1 VRNSDGRRT
10 YGEGASG
17 TGVWDRHMVQPVM
30 GCGAVGHDATSD
42 ERATRPAMGRRA
54 VEHSAVA
61 NERAMG
67 EWARI
72 MSGHA
77 ALGPADK
84 HKGDRG
90 GWTDKHEGV
99 GDFVFFCLGPL
110 LGSRV
115 RTGVTD
121 IRSSWIISVILTCLI
136 NDVTILNE

>member
-1 VRNSDGRRT
+1 VVR
-10 YGEGASG
+10 
-17 TGVWDRHMVQPVM
+17 PVM
-30 GCGAVGHDATSD
+30 GRGAVGHGAASD

-99 GDFVFFCLGPL
+99 GDFVFFLFGPAP
-110 LGSRV
+110 REP
-115 RTGVTD
+115 RPD
-121 IRSSWIISVILTCLI
+121 RSHGHTLELDHFRYSYLF
-136 NDVTILNE
+136 DK